1 MVKLSYET
9 KYLKEVNMDGKITIS
24 MITDSSQDEET
35 VRISL
40 VDVKSKTQFVVVEMS
55 LKDFSLAM
63 LGRGRVDC
71 DLTLNNL
78 ENVFTQK
85 QTKIFTIQTDKVGR
99 VPSEKL
105 HELSLDGW
113 NVVLSSN
120 KDPKNYILNP
130 VSAAYTF
137 TANVEFERYV

>member
-1 MVKLSYET
+1 
-9 KYLKEVNMDGKITIS
+9 MDGKITIS

-35 VRISL
+35 VRTSL

-113 NVVLSSN
+113 RVVLSSYTN
-120 KDPKNYILNP
+120 PKNYILNP

>member
-71 DLTLNNL
+71 ALNFNNIQNVSKQQETKMFSIQADEVGRLSRLKLDEMFIEGWRVDPLSYKNSNNYTLNPP
-78 ENVFTQK
+78 
-85 QTKIFTIQTDKVGR
+85 D
-99 VPSEKL
+99 
-105 HELSLDGW
+105 
-113 NVVLSSN
+113 
-120 KDPKNYILNP
+120 
-130 VSAAYTF
+130 AAYKF
-137 TANVEFERYV
+137 TANVLFERFV